1 MLTGI
6 IIGMILFFLINIT
19 VKQVFKK
26 KLTKKDTNN
35 SKVNVKLTDEQKKK
49 LEETKNAF
57 DNLMNYDYEIAV
69 RKVTK

>member
-1 MLTGI
+1 MLIGI
-6 IIGMILFFLINIT
+6 IIGMILFFLISIT
-19 VKQVFKK
+19 VKQVSKK